1 MRILRVVGLIVA
13 GLVSLGAL
21 LTVLFLALAAYGYGF
36 AGVPD
41 VTGAQVSYVRKEA
54 IVRTCPSTACAQT
67 ETLHENQQ
75 VTVVREVQGEFTRD
89 SSTWVEIKYGP
100 ETRFVHSSLLTST
113 SNDEQYRF
121 WGGVSLATV
130 GVMLVVAVV
139 ARTSMMKQWVDRRI
153 GSVEV
158 LLPLV
163 VLGGGIAVGAVGFLY
178 SRIGGTTVPDF
189 VGDALVN
196 IGAGLIGSA
205 ATFILFQSLFSGRV
219 VERPR
224 FDEREA
230 QLAQRLDR
238 LEALMVVGASSP
250 ESVDDRHLTML
261 SKLAQDVGRLRH
273 DVRLV
278 QQRPNGTGRR
288 RGPLRSRRNRATGE

>member
-1 MRILRVVGLIVA
+1 MVGLSVA
-13 GLVSLGAL
+13 GLVSIGAL
-21 LTVLFLALAAYGYGF
+21 LAVMFLALAAYGYGF

-54 IVRTCPSTACAQT
+54 IVRTCPSTACAST

-130 GVMLVVAVV
+130 GVTLVVAVV
-139 ARTSMMKQWVDRRI
+139 ARTSMMKRWVDRRI
-153 GSVEV
+153 ASVEV

-163 VLGGGIAVGAVGFLY
+163 VLGGGIGVGAVGFLY
-178 SRIGGTTVPDF
+178 SRIGGTTVPEF

-230 QLAQRLDR
+230 QVTQRLER
-238 LEALMVVGASSP
+238 LETLLVSRASSQ
-250 ESVDDRHLTML
+250 ESVDDRHQTML
-261 SKLAQDVGRLRH
+261 SELTQDVRRLRH
-273 DVRLV
+273 DVREV
-278 QQRPNGTGRR
+278 QRRPIRPDRR
-288 RGPLRSRRNRATGE
+288 RRPLRSRRNHTADQ